1 MAKTMKIIKDRIGKN
16 PDLIIKKLNISMQSI
31 NILFFE
37 TLCNTDNI
45 NDFLLDYLSY
55 VKIKKKKI
63 LNLYE
68 YVKEYVPCYN
78 VKEIYSIDEIVN
90 NLYSGFVVIIINEK
104 YFAIEFKKTLDSG
117 INTVDNEKVIKGP
130 KDGFTE
136 NYQTNIG
143 LIRKRIRNEKLCL
156 EEMCVGEK
164 SKTKV
169 GILYVSDIVSD
180 KLVTLVKEKVKE
192 INIDSILDSNY
203 IYEFIRNDDSLF
215 PTIISTERPD
225 LVSYKLL
232 NGKIAIVVD
241 NTPYVIVLPAFFME
255 FFHTMDDYYQNNK
268 VVVYARIMRIIA
280 FIISVSSPAIYIA
293 LITYNHEIIPTNLLI
308 NFTVQKEGV
317 PFPTVIEALILS
329 ITFEILR
336 ETDIRSPSTLGS
348 ALSIVGALVLGD
360 AAVNAGLV
368 SPIMVIII
376 AITSISEMIFNIN
389 DVSNVIRLWRLLFMF
404 LASIAGMIGVFIA
417 IILLIS
423 EICSINSFG
432 VPFLYPIAP
441 FDMVD
446 QGNDIALT
454 EKYKLSLRN
463 KLTAKKNR
471 IRGQYGKI

>member
-1 MAKTMKIIKDRIGKN
+1 MNLPEQQHIT
-16 PDLIIKKLNISMQSI
+16 LKL
-31 NILFFE
+31 
-37 TLCNTDNI
+37 
-45 NDFLLDYLSY
+45 
-55 VKIKKKKI
+55 
-63 LNLYE
+63 LNSRLTG
-68 YVKEYVPCYN
+68 
-78 VKEIYSIDEIVN
+78 D
-90 NLYSGFVVIIINEK
+90 
-104 YFAIEFKKTLDSG
+104 
-117 INTVDNEKVIKGP
+117 
-130 KDGFTE
+130 
-136 NYQTNIG
+136 
-143 LIRKRIRNEKLCL
+143 RNEKLCL

-308 NFTVQKEGV
+308 NFAVQKEGV